1 MELLP
6 VTRLSFGR
14 TDLIGV
20 KASYTL
26 GRFQCTGQAPVSSKP
41 ENCRALFQMGHT
53 LSGFYLVKSGSTK
66 IATTFCDF
74 SKGSSEAGYET
85 RMGNVDVISSPVQ
98 FYVQRNT
105 DWSTLNTPMP
115 FQVTRLNVG
124 NAINIETG
132 IFKAPKAGTYSF
144 AFSFTKTTTTAN
156 TYFRFKLNGSSI
168 GIIYGESGTNLELSS
183 SIQAILKLKVG
194 DEITL
199 VLEGGELFDST
210 SYHTHFTG
218 MLLEEDLSIS

>member
-53 LSGFYLVKSGSTK
+53 LSGFYLVKSGSNK

-74 SKGSSEAGYET
+74 GKGSSEVGYET
-85 RMGNVDVISSPVQ
+85 RIGTVDVITSIAFGNLGKIRWISINHIASGLIL
-98 FYVQRNT
+98 Y
-105 DWSTLNTPMP
+105 
-115 FQVTRLNVG
+115 TR
-124 NAINIETG
+124 I
-132 IFKAPKAGTYSF
+132 
-144 AFSFTKTTTTAN
+144 
-156 TYFRFKLNGSSI
+156 
-168 GIIYGESGTNLELSS
+168 
-183 SIQAILKLKVG
+183 
-194 DEITL
+194 
-199 VLEGGELFDST
+199 
-210 SYHTHFTG
+210 
-218 MLLEEDLSIS
+218 